1 MQYTRPVLT
10 TQQPHAQI
18 ELALSDLEQAFA
30 AIPDPRR
37 AQGRVYRL
45 PNLLCLMLAG
55 LLCNCLSVLAIAE
68 WAARQDPATR
78 TALGLP
84 PERSPSQSTLHR
96 LLRRLDPAH
105 LSRALTAYFEHSPP
119 NQRRARAS
127 QAIAVDGKTHRGQLQ
142 FEPQTACSIHDI
154 EAFCH
159 DLGIVLAQ
167 LALDNQGG
175 EAELAAAPRLLESI
189 SWQGRVLTGDALY
202 CQTSVCDHVLADEG
216 DYVLVVKGNQP
227 ELRADVELLFA
238 APEMQSAAAA
248 RLGEYDYRAVRTLDK
263 GHGRVEERRATASS
277 ELAGYSR
284 WPGLAQVVRITRTWQ
299 QKGVTRQATHYLVT
313 SLPPEEASVAQ
324 LLAFSR
330 GHWQI
335 ENGLHY
341 VKDVTLGE
349 DKSLI
354 HVGAGGA
361 VMAALRSAAVS
372 VLHRAGI
379 KRIAATLRAHSQDP
393 TPALRLLGLLN
404 SSDA

>member
-1 MQYTRPVLT
+1 MQYTRPPLPA
-10 TQQPHAQI
+10 QPAAAPLPLDLGD
-18 ELALSDLEQAFA
+18 LAQAFA
-30 AIPDPRR
+30 LIPDPRR
-37 AQGRVYRL
+37 AQGRVYPL
-45 PNLLCLMLAG
+45 PLLLCLVVAG

-68 WAARQDPATR
+68 WAARQEAPSRA
-78 TALGLP
+78 ALGLP
-84 PERSPSQSTLHR
+84 PDRSPHQSTLHR
-96 LLRRLDPAH
+96 LLRRLDPQH
-105 LSRALTAYFEHSPP
+105 LNQALTAYFEQAPP
-119 NQRRARAS
+119 TRRPRGA

-142 FEPQTACSIHDI
+142 FELPSACSIHDL
-154 EAFCH
+154 EAFAH
-159 DLGIVLAQ
+159 DLGVVLAQ

-175 EAELAAAPRLLESI
+175 EAELAAAPQLLQGL

-202 CQTSVCDHVLADEG
+202 CQTNICEHVLAEEG

-227 ELRADVELLFA
+227 DLRADVELLFA

-248 RLGEYDYRAVRTLDK
+248 QIGEFDYRAVRTLDK
-263 GHGRVEERRATASS
+263 GHGRVEERRAVASS

-284 WPGLAQVVRITRTWQ
+284 WPGLAQVVRVTRTWQ
-299 QKGVTRQATHYLVT
+299 QKGGTCQATHYLVT

-330 GHWQI
+330 GHWRI
-335 ENGLHY
+335 ENSLHY

-361 VMAALRSAAVS
+361 VMAALRSAAVRL
-372 VLHRAGI
+372 LHRAGI
-379 KRIAATLRAHSQDP
+379 QRIAATLRANSQDP
-393 TPALRLLGLLN
+393 QQALRLLGLLN